1 MEKVIIACLSCE
13 SATTREKSRSLVL
26 ALSRSRASRFFKTS
40 IFQTRLRFKC
50 ENLAFL
56 FSNKKARL
64 ARDREWPQRNTII
77 FTLTRFLCV
86 NIVKSLMPFFD

>member
-13 SATTREKSRSLVL
+13 SATTSEKSRSLVL

-40 IFQTRLRFKC
+40 IFQTRLWFSC

-56 FSNKKARL
+56 FLNKKARL
-64 ARDREWPQRNTII
+64 EIASGPNGTPYLHDKAFKN
-77 FTLTRFLCV
+77 
-86 NIVKSLMPFFD
+86 